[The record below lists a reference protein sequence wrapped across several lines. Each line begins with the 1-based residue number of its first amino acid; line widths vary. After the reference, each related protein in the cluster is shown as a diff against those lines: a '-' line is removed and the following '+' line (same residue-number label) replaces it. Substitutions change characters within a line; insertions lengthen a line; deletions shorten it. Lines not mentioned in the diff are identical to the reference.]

1 MTVSDF
7 QSPYYIAPEC
17 YLYTERNAGS
27 EVSIPFI
34 ASFMTDKDPG
44 ELSLETGLV
53 GWNSLGEF
61 KELAKGS
68 VPVAFKP
75 YLNEEAG
82 SVAVDIPEENGL
94 YILRLVLK
102 AGEKVLHRNFTTF
115 RVKDGKDAVPEGSRL
130 VTFAPSSFTA
140 QEWSVKQTSVYSGLK
155 EDGFGHGFFEYTVE
169 IPQDIDPEQVAS
181 AEFLFEASAKELFG
195 KDKEGDDIQGDYML
209 GGGTFDHCKSPNS
222 YAMTDGI
229 FHPSKVEVTVN
240 GILAGKQDLKDD
252 PADHRG
258 ILSWAAQPNE
268 RHMCEAGSY
277 GELIRV
283 QIPVEAISKDRILVI
298 RLTVPEDT
306 PDGGLAIYGKDFGRY
321 PLDPTLIIRTK

>member
-1 MTVSDF
+1 MVRQADIGIF
-7 QSPYYIAPEC
+7 P
-17 YLYTERNAGS
+17 
-27 EVSIPFI
+27 
-34 ASFMTDKDPG
+34 AS
-44 ELSLETGLV
+44 
-53 GWNSLGEF
+53 
-61 KELAKGS
+61 
-68 VPVAFKP
+68 
-75 YLNEEAG
+75 
-82 SVAVDIPEENGL
+82 
-94 YILRLVLK
+94 R
-102 AGEKVLHRNFTTF
+102 R
-115 RVKDGKDAVPEGSRL
+115 
-130 VTFAPSSFTA
+130 TA
-140 QEWSVKQTSVYSGLK
+140 S
-155 EDGFGHGFFEYTVE
+155 GHGFFEYTVE

-240 GILAGKQDLKDD
+240 GILAGKLDLKDD